1 MPKIDYLN
9 EDQPISGQK
18 YALISIIGPHMPQKS
33 DVWAIKVKG
42 TAHSEE
48 AADKLGQRLQQL
60 DPDIDIHR
68 VPVGIFFPLSID
80 PSSADNIVYQNE
92 QLNEIVK
99 KNKENRMDA
108 RDHFEERKRSMMED
122 AMKEGQEQGSTQ
134 EHPIAVLND
143 IHKSEKRIQELQKE
157 LENANSELNISEL
170 KFNTFSNEEKTN
182 AANEY
187 NKINETETE
196 TKQETKT
203 DSTFQINHQPQ
214 SSNTP
219 TSSLTTLSNNSL
231 LTSST
236 TSPKTTST
244 TLSTIKEE
252 NNPLFNVK
260 EIELINEKIKK
271 GKLSESELTTLIKR
285 RELLK
290 EKLNNKDSIN
300 NLVNDNFQ
308 NNNYGIF

>member
-33 DVWAIKVKG
+33 DVWAIKIKG
-42 TAHSEE
+42 TSHSEE

-68 VPVGIFFPLSID
+68 VPVGIFFPLAID

-122 AMKEGQEQGSTQ
+122 AIKEGREQGNTQ

-143 IHKSEKRIQELQKE
+143 IHKSEKRIQELQTE
-157 LENANSELNISEL
+157 LKNAKSELNIAKL
-170 KFNTFSNEEKTN
+170 KFDTFSIEEKTN
-182 AANEY
+182 SANEY
-187 NKINETETE
+187 NKINEIAQE
-196 TKQETKT
+196 TKQEITYQ
-203 DSTFQINHQPQ
+203 STGHQLP
-214 SSNTP
+214 SSINTP
-219 TSSLTTLSNNSL
+219 TSSLTSLSNNSL
-231 LTSST
+231 LTSAT
-236 TSPKTTST
+236 TEPRT
-244 TLSTIKEE
+244 TLSTLKEE
-252 NNPLFNVK
+252 NNSLFNVK

-271 GKLSESELTTLIKR
+271 GKLSESELSILLQR

-290 EKLNNKDSIN
+290 EKLNDKDSIN